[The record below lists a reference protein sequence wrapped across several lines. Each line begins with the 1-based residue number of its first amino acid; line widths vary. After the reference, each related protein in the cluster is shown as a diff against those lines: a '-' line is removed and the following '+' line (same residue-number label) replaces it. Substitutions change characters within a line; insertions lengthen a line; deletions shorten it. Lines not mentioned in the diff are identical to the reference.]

1 MLPWWFWVLLW
12 IVLVLGML
20 LFFVLTG
27 IKLFRGFMKLVNEA
41 GEASG
46 KVSEA
51 LRQSDEPIDYGVIPP
66 RAPAGVPA
74 LFRDPQ
80 EARDTF
86 DSEKEQRIEVRRA
99 RRVARKVQ
107 RGQPQ
112 RVSDLKLF

>member
-12 IVLVLGML
+12 TVLVLGML

-41 GEASG
+41 GDASDR
-46 KVSEA
+46 VSEA
-51 LRQSDEPIDYGVIPP
+51 LRQSDEPIDYGVLPP
-66 RAPAGVPA
+66 REPAGVPA

-86 DSEKEQRIEVRRA
+86 DSEKEQRIEARRT
-99 RRVARKVQ
+99 RRVARKIQ

>member
-12 IVLVLGML
+12 TVLVLGML

-27 IKLFRGFMKLVNEA
+27 IKLVRGFMKLVNEA
-41 GEASG
+41 GEASE

-51 LRQSDEPIDYGVIPP
+51 LEPSDELIDYGVLPP

-86 DSEKEQRIEVRRA
+86 DLEKEQRIEVRRA
-99 RRVARKVQ
+99 RRVAGKAQ